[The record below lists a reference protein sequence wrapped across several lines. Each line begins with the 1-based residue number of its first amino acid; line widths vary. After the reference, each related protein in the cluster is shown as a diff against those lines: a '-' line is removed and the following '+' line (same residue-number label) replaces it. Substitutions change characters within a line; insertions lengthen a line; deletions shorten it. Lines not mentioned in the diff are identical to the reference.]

1 MFFSG
6 LTLDLDATYLVVLGL
21 VLIPFVIL
29 NGLVFRPFLKMF
41 EERHERVEGA
51 LARAED
57 KLEEAED
64 KAKAFEQKIS
74 VATQKGVDK
83 RNELR
88 ATAQKAMADRLEAA
102 KAEATT
108 KVEAAVTEI
117 RASRAT
123 AMAAVETEARKLAEA
138 TAAKLLGRGI

>member
-88 ATAQKAMADRLEAA
+88 TTAQKAMADRLETA
-102 KAEATT
+102 KTEATS

-123 AMAAVETEARKLAEA
+123 AMSAVETEARKLAEA